1 MTVIIRCRWLQMVGP
16 ARRIMNHLERVQGS
30 RRATEAMWGGASR
43 SQSIED
49 LLRRRLGPVVRNT
62 PEPPRGVKSDLH
74 PLVVGMAER
83 VLIELVLERTR
94 GNQVAAAKLL
104 GINRN
109 TLRRKLDDY
118 GLDPDSSRG
127 RR

>member
-1 MTVIIRCRWLQMVGP
+1 M
-16 ARRIMNHLERVQGS
+16 
-30 RRATEAMWGGASR
+30 
-43 SQSIED
+43 
-49 LLRRRLGPVVRNT
+49 
-62 PEPPRGVKSDLH
+62 
-74 PLVVGMAER
+74 VGMAER

-118 GLDPDSSRG
+118 GLDPDSSR
-127 RR
+127 RRR